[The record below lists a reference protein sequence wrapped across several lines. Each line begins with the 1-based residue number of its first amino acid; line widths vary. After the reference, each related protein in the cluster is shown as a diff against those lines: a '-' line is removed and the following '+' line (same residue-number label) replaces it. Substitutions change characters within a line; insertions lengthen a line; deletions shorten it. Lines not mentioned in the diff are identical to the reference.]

1 MIRRIRVFA
10 NALHSEIVDEIRVG
24 FQDLAN
30 HSEDERSSDAD
41 LDVLVRHA
49 MVSAASSEADTRK
62 VWKKLSGRVRGPFGR
77 IAVEGPS
84 ISNAEASCMQGLPAP
99 FSLGMRAVDA
109 VSGQLSAPEKTSVT
123 LSWRSNAELNF
134 R

>member
-1 MIRRIRVFA
+1 MIRRIRLLA
-10 NALHSEIVDEIRVG
+10 NAMHSDLVDEIKFG
-24 FQDLAN
+24 LQDLA
-30 HSEDERSSDAD
+30 HHAEDERSGDCD

-49 MVSAASSEADTRK
+49 MVSGDSSAADTRK

-84 ISNAEASCMQGLPAP
+84 VSVAEANCMQGLPAP
-99 FSLGMRAVDA
+99 FSLGRREADPA
-109 VSGQLSAPEKTSVT
+109 SAQLSASEKTTLT
-123 LSWRSNAELNF
+123 LSWRSNVELTF